1 MQTALYQLAEDFLS
15 TIVFLIVYFVSG
27 ELYLAVIVAIVVGI
41 GQFIA
46 LKRRGRTL
54 DVMAWLALTMAIVL
68 GGATLITNDSR
79 FIMAKPSVVHF
90 AVAMVM
96 LRRGWL
102 ARYMPDIVKQN
113 VPERVLVGWGYGW
126 AALMVVLGL
135 LNLYV
140 AGYYSIDVWAWF
152 ISVVAV
158 GAKVVMFLIQFV
170 VIRLQVRRNLR
181 LAAAKSTPAPLAP

>member
-15 TIVFLIVYFVSG
+15 TIVFLIIYFVSG
-27 ELYLAVIVAIVVGI
+27 ELYLAVIVAIVVGV

-54 DVMAWLALTMAIVL
+54 DVMAWLALTMAVVL
-68 GGATLITNDSR
+68 GGATLITDDSR
-79 FIMAKPSVVHF
+79 FIMAKPTVGHF
-90 AVAMVM
+90 AVALVM

-102 ARYMPDIVKQN
+102 ARYMPDIVKEN
-113 VPERVLVGWGYGW
+113 VPARVLIGWGYGW

-140 AGYYSIDVWAWF
+140 AAYYSIDVWAWF
-152 ISVVAV
+152 ISVGAV
-158 GAKVVMFLIQFV
+158 GAKMVMFLIQFV

-181 LAAAKSTPAPLAP
+181 LKRLPLVSTS

>member
-27 ELYLAVIVAIVVGI
+27 ELYLAVIVAMVVGI

-79 FIMAKPSVVHF
+79 FIMAKPSVGHF
-90 AVAMVM
+90 AVALVM

-102 ARYMPDIVKQN
+102 ARYMPDIVKEN
-113 VPERVLVGWGYGW
+113 VPERVLIGWGYGW

-152 ISVVAV
+152 ISVGAV

-181 LAAAKSTPAPLAP
+181 LAAARSTATPLPP